1 MKVLNYLKKSYY
13 LKNRKLILSGPLL
26 LINFC
31 DFKHLFLS
39 TLFLDTTNRIPHILL
54 KILFIFKILY
64 SSKVN
69 NDYWKKK
76 INDNDPYVIAEIG
89 HNHQGNL
96 KLALKMIAAAAASG
110 VNAVKLQKRNNK
122 ILYTKIL

>member
-1 MKVLNYLKKSYY
+1 MIIG
-13 LKNRKLILSGPLL
+13 R
-26 LINFC
+26 
-31 DFKHLFLS
+31 
-39 TLFLDTTNRIPHILL
+39 
-54 KILFIFKILY
+54 
-64 SSKVN
+64 
-69 NDYWKKK
+69 KK

-122 ILYTKIL
+122 ILYTKKFFNTIYNSENSYGRTYGEHREN